1 MKQFNLFDKE
11 NREIYAISEIK
22 NNRADIET
30 YTEMGYMDLVEYKRS
45 EIKRMK
51 ELVNI
56 VKETPNHVVI
66 DNSVNGMTDIQSYFR
81 YRNNWVPV
89 IDTDGVHILDKTHD
103 LEIIDLAEI
112 NDKIVGQYMNEQG
125 LL

>member
-30 YTEMGYMDLVEYKRS
+30 YSEMGYMDLVEYKIS

-89 IDTDGVHILDKTHD
+89 IDTDGVYILDKTHD
-103 LEIIDLAEI
+103 LEIIELAEI

>member
-30 YTEMGYMDLVEYKRS
+30 YSEMGYMDLVEYKLS

-66 DNSVNGMTDIQSYFR
+66 DNSVNGMTDIQSYFK
-81 YRNNWVPV
+81 YRNDWVPV
-89 IDTDGVHILDKTHD
+89 IDTDGVYILDKTHD
-103 LEIIDLAEI
+103 LEIIELAEI

>member
-1 MKQFNLFDKE
+1 MKKFNLFDKG

-30 YTEMGYMDLVEYKRS
+30 YSEMGYMDLVEYKLS

-66 DNSVNGMTDIQSYFR
+66 DNSEHGMTDIQSYFR

-103 LEIIDLAEI
+103 LEIIELAEI